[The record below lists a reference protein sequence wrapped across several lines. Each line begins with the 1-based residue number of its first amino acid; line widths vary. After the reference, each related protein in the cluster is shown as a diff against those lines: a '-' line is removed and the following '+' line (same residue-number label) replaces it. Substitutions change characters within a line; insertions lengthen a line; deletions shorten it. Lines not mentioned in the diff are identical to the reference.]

1 MGATFS
7 DVLNALSAFLC
18 WCWCSLWGMTLQ
30 SACRSDYWWR
40 ALPGICLIY
49 VGAGTEQYWFVAG
62 VDTHARTHTLAVI
75 DSSSGRQVDTATFP
89 APAAGSASAAIWLS
103 PWKEQAPTAPSCER
117 TLLLSPFVWSKAPS
131 PSRAVRHRK
140 GKSDQLDALRAA
152 EVVLSF
158 PTARLTEAKTE
169 GSSPLCAS

>member
-1 MGATFS
+1 
-7 DVLNALSAFLC
+7 
-18 WCWCSLWGMTLQ
+18 MTLQ

-89 APAAGSASAAIWLS
+89 APAAGSASAAIWL
-103 PWKEQAPTAPSCER
+103 TRRNGGPS
-117 TLLLSPFVWSKAPS
+117 
-131 PSRAVRHRK
+131 AVTVSMEGTGSYGAKLRK
-140 GKSDQLDALRAA
+140 NLVA
-152 EVVLSF
+152 LSF
-158 PTARLTEAKTE
+158 RVVESAQPEPSGA
-169 GSSPLCAS
+169 P